1 MPDFDTSTR
10 QEPVQPSKL
19 KMFVAASKQ
28 HMSAVASKQHM
39 SAVASRLRTSAR
51 VQLSNKNI
59 IRLLGIGGG
68 ILLLAVVAVVTIV
81 WAVLRHPQT
90 PADQLDQELQPTP
103 TPAYE
108 VVDYNS
114 GNFSSCSSGECSVTK
129 VCPRGISNCNVVST
143 EANGARKL
151 ASITEDAARPY
162 ADGGQSLTFYD
173 AALYNLGIF
182 ELDAPNATS
191 YCFVDKDLAV
201 STLRGELDKAELLG
215 KTDKCYVAVY
225 EGSGPSLKTK
235 PSWIV
240 PDS

>member
-1 MPDFDTSTR
+1 MPDFDTRTR

-28 HMSAVASKQHM
+28 HMSAVAS
-39 SAVASRLRTSAR
+39 RLRTSAR
-51 VQLSNKNI
+51 VQLRNKNI

-103 TPAYE
+103 TPAYKI
-108 VVDYNS
+108 VRYTS
-114 GNFSSCSSGECSVTK
+114 GNTSDCSSGECTVTK
-129 VCPRGISNCNVVST
+129 ACPRGISNCYKVST
-143 EANGARKL
+143 KANDARKL
-151 ASITEDAARPY
+151 ASITEDAAVPN
-162 ADGGQSLTFYD
+162 ADGQSLTFYD
-173 AALYNLGIF
+173 AALYHLDII
-182 ELDAPNATS
+182 ELVATS

-215 KTDKCYVAVY
+215 KTDNCYVAVY
-225 EGSGPSLKTK
+225 EGSGPRLKTK
-235 PSWIV
+235 PSWIEES
-240 PDS
+240 P

>member
-1 MPDFDTSTR
+1 MPDFDTRTR

-28 HMSAVASKQHM
+28 HI

-51 VQLSNKNI
+51 VQLRNKNI

-108 VVDYNS
+108 VLHLHYHS
-114 GNFSSCSSGECSVTK
+114 G
-129 VCPRGISNCNVVST
+129 ST
-143 EANGARKL
+143 
-151 ASITEDAARPY
+151 SDC
-162 ADGGQSLTFYD
+162 D
-173 AALYNLGIF
+173 
-182 ELDAPNATS
+182 
-191 YCFVDKDLAV
+191 
-201 STLRGELDKAELLG
+201 
-215 KTDKCYVAVY
+215 
-225 EGSGPSLKTK
+225 
-235 PSWIV
+235 
-240 PDS
+240 